1 MAGHSKWANIK
12 HRKALTDKKRGAAFT
27 RITRELMVSARLGG
41 TDPSSNTRLRIA
53 MNRARAAN
61 IPRDTMERA
70 IKKGAG
76 ELQSDSYEEILYEA
90 YAPGGVAVLT
100 LALTDKKSRTT
111 PEIKSIFTKF
121 NFSMA
126 EPGAVSRLFER
137 KGQILGTLTGMAEDE
152 LMEVVLEAGAL
163 DLSVSSDDFEI
174 LTSPEDFSRVM
185 ETLEGRDLQIH
196 ESGVRLLPLPGT
208 EIAVDAEKNAKILNG
223 IEKLED
229 HDDVQ
234 AVYHNLLPVDE

>member
-76 ELQSDSYEEILYEA
+76 ELQADSYEEILYEA
-90 YAPGGVAVLT
+90 YAPGGVGVLT

-111 PEIKSIFTKF
+111 PEIKSILTKY

-137 KGQILGTLTGMAEDE
+137 KGQMIGTRAGIAEDE
-152 LMEVVLEAGAL
+152 LMELALEAGAL
-163 DLSVSSDDFEI
+163 DLSVSGDDFEI
-174 LTSPEDFSRVM
+174 LTAPEDFSQVM
-185 ETLEGRDLQIH
+185 EALEGKALRID

-208 EIAVDAEKNAKILNG
+208 EITVDLEKTPRILSG

-234 AVYHNLLPVDE
+234 AVYHNLLALDE